1 MSPAVDL
8 FTEIRQTP
16 QFPQKARIFQ
26 TVIFNI
32 LFLNGFILFNYCTE
46 MKMALS
52 DGHLGG
58 FQRAYSQSYP
68 QNLWVSIF
76 PFCSN
81 SLRAYAKN
89 LSSIGRQA
97 FERA

>member
-16 QFPQKARIFQ
+16 QFPQEARIFAP
-26 TVIFNI
+26 VIYNI
-32 LFLNGFILFNYCTE
+32 LFLNDVILFNYCAG
-46 MKMALS
+46 MKMTLS
-52 DGHLGG
+52 DGHLGD
-58 FQRAYSQSYP
+58 FSHAYSQSYP

-81 SLRAYAKN
+81 GLMAYAKY